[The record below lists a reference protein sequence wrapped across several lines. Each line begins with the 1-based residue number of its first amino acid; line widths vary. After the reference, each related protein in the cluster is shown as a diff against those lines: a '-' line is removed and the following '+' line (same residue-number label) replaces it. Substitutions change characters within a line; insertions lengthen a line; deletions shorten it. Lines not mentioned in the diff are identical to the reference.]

1 MTNYL
6 RLLSCYIEFIVDRVQ
21 TFDIKL
27 LDRVQQYKILMRRL
41 SNNFDFL
48 FWNSSQLQY
57 LWKLNSCLSLL
68 FNWLYSMFQK
78 ETIPV
83 SFEEEYKN
91 ISYVLKAL
99 NDSLVFLV
107 E

>member
-1 MTNYL
+1 
-6 RLLSCYIEFIVDRVQ
+6 
-21 TFDIKL
+21 
-27 LDRVQQYKILMRRL
+27 
-41 SNNFDFL
+41 
-48 FWNSSQLQY
+48 
-57 LWKLNSCLSLL
+57 
-68 FNWLYSMFQK
+68 MFQK